1 MISWDPRLWLRRRL
15 PKPEGTVS
23 LCFMK
28 DGVAICHKAK
38 TQDQSEKIV
47 RAEFAPVPPSEQVG
61 YIRGWVARYNL
72 VNADCYLVL
81 PPSEYELE
89 LIERPQVPDD
99 ELLEAV
105 RWRSKGLLSTPVADA
120 VINVLPLP
128 EDAYRGRMDMLY
140 VAAAESE
147 HIKQRVRQVRQ
158 VGLDLQVI
166 DIWHMALRNMALYLP
181 EMESGNVA
189 LLELHENSG
198 TISMFSHQDMYLT
211 RSIELGF
218 SSFVQTDDAFQL
230 DDEVMLD
237 RLALDLQR
245 SLDYYESQLG
255 KGVATR
261 IHILPIEHD
270 AIDIAASL
278 QDRLGINIEPFEPQS
293 LLPIDQ
299 RIEIPH
305 HFLAYYL
312 PVLGAVLRRSDA
324 AS

>member
-1 MISWDPRLWLRRRL
+1 MISWDPRLWFRRRL

-38 TQDQSEKIV
+38 MADQPEKIV

-61 YIRGWVARYNL
+61 YVRGWVARYHL

-81 PPSEYELE
+81 PPNEYELE
-89 LIERPQVPDD
+89 LIERPQVPDE

-105 RWRSKGLLSTPVADA
+105 RWRSKGLLSTPAADA
-120 VINVLPLP
+120 VIDVLPLP
-128 EDAYRGRMDMLY
+128 EDAYRGRMDMIY
-140 VAAAESE
+140 VAAVASE
-147 HIKQRVRQVRQ
+147 HIRQRVKQIKQ
-158 VGLDLQVI
+158 IGLDLKII

-181 EMESGNVA
+181 EMENGNVA

-218 SSFVQTDDAFQL
+218 SSFLQTDDAFQL

-261 IHILPIEHD
+261 IHLLPIEHD
-270 AIDIAASL
+270 AIDIVTSL
-278 QDRLGINIEPFEPQS
+278 QDRLGINVESFEPQTI
-293 LLPIDQ
+293 LPIHKE
-299 RIEIPH
+299 IEIPH
-305 HFLAYYL
+305 DLLAYYL
-312 PVLGAVLRRSDA
+312 PVLGSVLRRSDA
-324 AS
+324 TS